1 MKFFAFVVSLIL
13 LVALLPKQVFA
24 AGGLQAPMTLV
35 ITNTS
40 TSANVKISATTKR
53 FKTAT
58 IIGLRSPQVTNTTMV
73 FIGTSTNSQP
83 YGVTPGGTV
92 TITSQPGEFYNW
104 SDFWLKV
111 TTANDGL
118 TIIYTPEPL

>member
-1 MKFFAFVVSLIL
+1 MKKII
-13 LVALLPKQVFA
+13 ALLLLAIVLIGGWSSPTFA
-24 AGGLQAPMTLV
+24 DGGYVAPTTLI

-40 TSANVKISATTKR
+40 TSATVKFSTNQK
-53 FKTAT
+53 FKTCT
-58 IIGLRSPQVTNTTMV
+58 ILGLRSPQTTNTTMV
-73 FIGTSTNSQP
+73 FFGSSTNSQP

-92 TITSQPGEFYNW
+92 TITSQPGEFYNF

-118 TIIYTPEPL
+118 TIIYTPVP